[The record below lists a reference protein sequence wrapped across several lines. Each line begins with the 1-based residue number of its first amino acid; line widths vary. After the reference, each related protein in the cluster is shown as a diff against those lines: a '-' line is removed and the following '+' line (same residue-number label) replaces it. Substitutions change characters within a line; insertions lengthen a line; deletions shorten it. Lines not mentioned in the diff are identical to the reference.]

1 MRVTKRSQTFQR
13 DFLLA
18 GFDAPIPA
26 GITDI
31 EHHEEQIEG
40 LSFIAYRRVST
51 TIALPSGAQSSRLR
65 QNVEIVDIDPAD
77 LARAVEQDMESIT

>member
-1 MRVTKRSQTFQR
+1 MTMRVTTCSQTFQR

-40 LSFIAYRRVST
+40 LSFIAYRRVTT
-51 TIALPSGAQSSRLR
+51 TIALPSGAQTSRLR
-65 QNVEIVDIDPAD
+65 QIVEIDPTD
-77 LARAVEQDMESIT
+77 LARAVEQDMETST